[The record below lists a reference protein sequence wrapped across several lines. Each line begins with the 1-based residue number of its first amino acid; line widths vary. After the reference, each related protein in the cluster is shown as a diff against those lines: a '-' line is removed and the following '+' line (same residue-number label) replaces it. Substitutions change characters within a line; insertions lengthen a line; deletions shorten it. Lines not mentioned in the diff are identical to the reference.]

1 MIEIKVE
8 TSKNVIYKNVPPA
21 IPWSNGNQHH
31 EHDTTYDDNGD
42 DDDDELISFLKY
54 DKDKKFNE
62 EEIRTDLKEATDCI
76 PSQGAGKTG
85 QRDPWGS

>member
-1 MIEIKVE
+1 M
-8 TSKNVIYKNVPPA
+8 YKNVPPA
-21 IPWSNGNQHH
+21 MPWSHGNQH
-31 EHDTTYDDNGD
+31 HDTTYDDNGD

-54 DKDKKFNE
+54 DKDKKLNE

-85 QRDPWGS
+85 QRDPWES